1 MAMTAATNSRARYR
15 TGIALSPTQLCAVDM
30 RLRGSADRSWRTELE
45 APPADAA
52 SWPSLASALG
62 QLATQLG
69 QPGALDI
76 SLMPPFTEVRR
87 LALPPLG
94 RDEMQRVLS
103 RGASRYFVGARGPQV
118 VGASPATRRRRGE
131 MLPVVAAAASARLVE
146 AIRSAAESAGFTIE
160 SIAPAESAWASG
172 AFALWPAFTRQ
183 SSFAIIC
190 QDERTHVLELDGKR
204 LVGVRRFRDGSADA
218 QLIADTV
225 TSAARVGIAG
235 DSRARHELAAALNV
249 HGVNANVAGT
259 AGEWSSAA
267 ERPELLAAHFA
278 GGDAGP
284 TLRAD
289 NDVAIQRAG
298 ARRLTWNLTGAAA
311 AMLLL
316 AAGIELWGVK
326 RQLAQVRAERERLR
340 PEIASTLLGRSTV
353 DATYREL
360 TSLNA
365 IERAAPRWSSVLVT
379 LSESVPEDAFLTA
392 IRAREDSLIIDGM
405 APHAKKVFDAMQNTS
420 GLLDVKASAPVRRET
435 QDDGVSLEHF
445 AIAARVES
453 ARKIAKPATAPAS
466 NPAPASGAGRSGQ

>member
-15 TGIALSPTQLCAVDM
+15 TGIALSPTQLCVVDM
-30 RLRGSADRSWRTELE
+30 RLRGSADRSWRAELE
-45 APPADAA
+45 APPADATT
-52 SWPSLASALG
+52 WPSLASALV
-62 QLATQLG
+62 QLAGQLG

-146 AIRSAAESAGFTIE
+146 AIRSAAESAGFAIE

-183 SSFAIIC
+183 PSFAIIC

-204 LVGVRRFRDGSADA
+204 LAGVRRFRDGSADA

-249 HGVNANVAGT
+249 YGVNANVAGT

-298 ARRLTWNLTGAAA
+298 ARRLAWRLAGAAA
-311 AMLLL
+311 ALLLL

-365 IERAAPRWSSVLVT
+365 IERAAPHWSSVLVT
-379 LSESVPEDAFLTA
+379 LSQSVPEDAFLTA

-420 GLLDVKASAPVRRET
+420 GLLDVRASAPVRRET

-453 ARKIAKPATAPAS
+453 ARRVAKPATAPAS

>member
-1 MAMTAATNSRARYR
+1 MAMTPATNSRARYR

-30 RLRGSADRSWRTELE
+30 RLRGSADRSWRAELE
-45 APPADAA
+45 PPPADATT
-52 SWPSLASALG
+52 WPSLASALG
-62 QLATQLG
+62 QLASQLG

-118 VGASPATRRRRGE
+118 VGASRTTRRRRGE

-146 AIRSAAESAGFTIE
+146 AIRSAAMSAGLTIE

-183 SSFAIIC
+183 PSFAILC
-190 QDERTHVLELDGKR
+190 QDDRTHVLELDGKR

-225 TSAARVGIAG
+225 TPGSRLGIAG

-249 HGVNANVAGT
+249 YGVNASVA
-259 AGEWSSAA
+259 AGEWSSASD
-267 ERPELLAAHFA
+267 RPELLAAHFA

-289 NDVAIQRAG
+289 NDVAVQRAG
-298 ARRLTWNLTGAAA
+298 ARRLARNLAGAAA
-311 AMLLL
+311 ALLLL

-365 IERAAPRWSSVLVT
+365 IERAAPHWSSVLVT

-405 APHAKKVFDAMQNTS
+405 APHAKKVFDAMQTTS

-445 AIAARVES
+445 AIAARVEA

-466 NPAPASGAGRSGQ
+466 NPAPATGAGRSGQ